1 MRNPD
6 FERESGLLSLSYDA
20 LFLPSGYPKKREGL
34 AALSLIPGKNIEGGG
49 LPASLGRLL
58 WASWPLLRALCSFET
73 LQAPLD
79 VREAFLKPPEKV
91 MELVLVAALVVSFV
105 MALAVSL
112 VVALVVSLV
121 MALAVSLVMALGHFC
136 FHVAKQFF
144 GLFVFALF
152 AQFIDF
158 AFGLLDE
165 LTDFPVLF
173 TFVAFALA
181 IAFAVSLVMALAV
194 SLVMAFP
201 VAMVFSLVAFPVAM
215 VFSLVAFPV
224 AMVFTLVAF
233 PVAMV
238 FSLVAFPVVVV
249 FTLVALPVTT
259 FSLAPVRGATP
270 VLALPVTTFSLA
282 PMRGPTSVL
291 ALPVTTFSLT
301 PVRGSTP
308 ALALLVTTF
317 ALTGSSASVFTG
329 PLARAF
335 TGPSASVFTSPSAS
349 VFTSLGGAFGGTFA
363 FSCTILLLSQGGQ
376 DEQADQG
383 KDGQFGFHELEV
395 VVDE

>member
-121 MALAVSLVMALGHFC
+121 MALAVSLVVALVVSLVMALAVSLVMALGHFC

-181 IAFAVSLVMALAV
+181 IAFAVSLVMA
-194 SLVMAFP
+194 
-201 VAMVFSLVAFPVAM
+201 
-215 VFSLVAFPV
+215 FPV

-233 PVAMV
+233 PVVVV
-238 FSLVAFPVVVV
+238 FTLVALPVVVV

>member
-121 MALAVSLVMALGHFC
+121 MALGHFC

-224 AMVFTLVAF
+224 AVVFT
-233 PVAMV
+233 
-238 FSLVAFPVVVV
+238 LVAFPVVVV

>member
-121 MALAVSLVMALGHFC
+121 MALGHFC

-201 VAMVFSLVAFPVAM
+201 VAMVFS
-215 VFSLVAFPV
+215 
-224 AMVFTLVAF
+224 
-233 PVAMV
+233 
-238 FSLVAFPVVVV
+238 
-249 FTLVALPVTT
+249 LVALPVTT